1 VLSSPSVGR
10 LQLFIL
16 FLTALAIIAA
26 AWFIKTG
33 LWRRAR
39 LFLVTAVI
47 FGGLALLTRRIGLGE
62 LAVLSVVL
70 LVPLFV
76 LPARRPPAAGG
87 KR

>member
-1 VLSSPSVGR
+1 MGR
-10 LQLFIL
+10 VELLVL
-16 FLTALAIIAA
+16 FLTALAAIAA
-26 AWFIKTG
+26 AWFIKTS

-39 LFLVTAVI
+39 LLLVTVAI

-62 LAVLSVVL
+62 LLVLVVVVL
-70 LVPLFV
+70 VPFFV